1 MSVIILLI
9 IFSII
14 VATGFLIAFIWAV
27 KTGQFDD
34 TSSPSVRI
42 LFDDQKPGR
51 TMNRDMGAETK
62 AEAEAEVK
70 VEDKAK
76 DEDDDG
82 KHRNIF
88 Q

>member
-27 KTGQFDD
+27 RTGQFDD

-42 LFDDQKPGR
+42 LFDDQKPG
-51 TMNRDMGAETK
+51 TK
-62 AEAEAEVK
+62 KNEKIQDEVIQGT
-70 VEDKAK
+70 VDKEIEK
-76 DEDDDG
+76 D
-82 KHRNIF
+82 
-88 Q
+88 

>member
-14 VATGFLIAFIWAV
+14 VATGFLVAFIWAV

-42 LFDDQKPGR
+42 LFEDQKPR
-51 TMNRDMGAETK
+51 RRKTI
-62 AEAEAEVK
+62 
-70 VEDKAK
+70 EDKKEAR
-76 DEDDDG
+76 DDVKNDQESECI
-82 KHRNIF
+82 RNKEGS
-88 Q
+88 

>member
-14 VATGFLIAFIWAV
+14 VAIGFLVAFIWAV

-42 LFDDQKPGR
+42 LFDDQKPDRGKKEESPEK
-51 TMNRDMGAETK
+51 G
-62 AEAEAEVK
+62 K
-70 VEDKAK
+70 VKAK
-76 DEDDDG
+76 MEDGNRSNNND
-82 KHRNIF
+82 
-88 Q
+88 